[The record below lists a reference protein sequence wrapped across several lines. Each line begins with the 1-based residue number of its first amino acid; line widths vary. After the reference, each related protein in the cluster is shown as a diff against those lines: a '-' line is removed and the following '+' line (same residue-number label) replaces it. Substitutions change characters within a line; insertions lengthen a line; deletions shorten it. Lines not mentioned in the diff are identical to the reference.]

1 MQTRMPVTAV
11 FDIGKTNKKLLV
23 FDECYNVVKEAII
36 RFDEI
41 ADDDGFPCED
51 LEALGRWVLEQFRQ
65 LKKDPGLQLKAVNFS
80 TYGASVVYLDKEG
93 KQVGYLYNYL
103 KPYPGELQNIFEQER
118 GGAASFSMETCTP
131 LMGHLNTGMQL
142 YWMKKKKQ
150 DLLHKVAHVLHFPQ
164 YLSYL
169 ITGKMVTE
177 MTHLGCHSGM
187 WNFRENRYHTWLAA
201 EGLLE
206 KLAPITPGSHAVNV
220 KNEDTGEPIAVGT
233 GLHDSSAAV
242 IPYLQHFPDPFMI
255 LSTGT
260 WSISLNPFNQ
270 TLPNATELSGGCLSY
285 LSYTGA
291 PVKASMLFAGN
302 DHDLQ
307 VKRIATYFD
316 SSPGFYKSVKPDREI
331 LEQLLSDPHPA
342 RASEE
347 AAAITNATTPS
358 RFRFREL
365 QQYRNAAAAYHQLV
379 ADIVTQQKASSAM
392 VLDDGAPRQ
401 LFVDGGFCKNELYM
415 QLLSAAFPQMK
426 VCAATM
432 VQGTALGAAL
442 ALHHHWNRKPLAAD
456 LVHLQNYSVAGWW
469 KKDPA

>member
-1 MQTRMPVTAV
+1 MRTGMPVTAV

-23 FDECYNVVKEAII
+23 FDEYYNVVREQVI

-41 ADDDGFPCED
+41 EDDEGFPCED
-51 LEALGRWVLEQFRQ
+51 LEALGRWVQEQFGL

-80 TYGASVVYLDKEG
+80 TYGASVVYLDKDG
-93 KQVGYLYNYL
+93 LPVGYLYNYL
-103 KPYPGELQNIFEQER
+103 KPYPAELQNAFEQER
-118 GGAASFSMETCTP
+118 GDAAAFSVATCTP
-131 LMGHLNTGMQL
+131 LMGHLNAGMQL

-150 DLLHKVAHVLHFPQ
+150 DLLQKVAHVLHFPQ

-169 ITGKMVTE
+169 LTGKMMTE

-187 WNFRENRYHTWLAA
+187 WDFRKNRYHTWLAE
-201 EGLLE
+201 EGLIE
-206 KLAPITPGSHAVNV
+206 MLAPITPGSHAVNV
-220 KNEDTGEPIAVGT
+220 KNEGTGELIAIGA

-242 IPYLQHFPDPFMI
+242 IPYLQRFPDPFMI

-270 TLPNATELSGGCLSY
+270 TLPNATELSKGSLSY
-285 LSYTGA
+285 LSDTGL

-307 VKRIATYFD
+307 VKRIAAYFN
-316 SSPGFYKSVKPDREI
+316 SSPGFYQSVMPDRE
-331 LEQLLSDPHPA
+331 LFEGLLSGLPA
-342 RASEE
+342 AGISEE
-347 AAAITNATTPS
+347 VAAITSATTPA
-358 RFRFREL
+358 RFRSRDL
-365 QQYRNAAAAYHQLV
+365 QQYRNASEAYHQLV
-379 ADIVTQQKASSAM
+379 ADIVTQQKTSSAM
-392 VLDDGAPRQ
+392 VLGDGGPRQ

-442 ALHHHWNRKPLAAD
+442 ALHHHWNRKPLAAA
-456 LVHLQNYSVAGWW
+456 LVQLMHYSG
-469 KKDPA
+469 